1 MPPSLLFSCYSYPPE
16 SCYLT
21 INIDANDT
29 NWFFVEEEQLRKV
42 VCLKLIRVM
51 GIVNAEAS
59 SSFE

>member
-1 MPPSLLFSCYSYPPE
+1 MPSSLLCSCYSYPAEPC
-16 SCYLT
+16 SLA

-29 NWFFVEEEQLRKV
+29 NWFVVEEEQFRKV
-42 VCLKLIRVM
+42 VCLKLIRVL